1 MFFCQGLG
9 MDHMEEQKSESPTKE
24 LPYLINITSPD
35 GQVETI
41 PFTKK
46 LIVGGSEDADIVFK
60 EFDLLDIHCIL
71 KSQNELL
78 SINNFGDKGTTLL
91 NDYPLLP
98 GKMYVLDSEDKI
110 SFGDITFVIKKNE
123 NFEDKKKVVFDS
135 LPPQPED
142 EDEEDDIGDD
152 YYYEEDEED
161 YEEENDEELKHYK
174 GKESK
179 NDQRMGS
186 KTFLNLVKKDENAG
200 KTKKHSFSF
209 KGPFGLQGMSI
220 RFACFITNLSLGY
233 IFAFLILPFLS
244 LDKEIKKLLV
254 PLQGPIIDFKDSFS
268 SGGVYEAL
276 PTIFQNLIYFHTS
289 IDTVYFLIVF
299 ILMDFIFHFLFTT
312 SLPYLLVGIK
322 PSEESKLK
330 HLKAPLKAIIG
341 TITKPFLIFDL
352 PILFKRKSFK
362 EWITLTNY
370 SYSKDSFKVIGL
382 GIVLPFIVLI
392 ALISPF
398 FKSPVQLEGLTF
410 TEIKTRSLATNNT
423 SVSMASSYFGLKF
436 YKPLPNNFHLFP
448 SLFKKGKKT
457 VKKLTIYDSKKSHVI
472 TIGIK
477 KELSIKPIL
486 KRSIKGSPF
495 FPVFYPHIFKFVE
508 SKLKTP
514 KVTEELKKEWFHF
527 STNSLKIDFFNFPT
541 QALSVG
547 ILPNAHLSFRK
558 NLFKV
563 LKVKSNSEAQSTRMG
578 KSKVII
584 LSPFQRVQRNSIYIF
599 PSDNLVPSVLEIA
612 FNAKSKRFAE
622 KFLHKSLLK
631 NIDWV
636 ANKKAKQPVY
646 MNEVNLGYNKDRPW
660 NAFSILDT
668 FDQLERKILIDYD
681 MIDGIYGYYENL
693 SKNNFRFSDSKFNRF
708 FKSSLRE
715 AIKIIKL
722 KQNQLKTRPLSE
734 LIGKL
739 ESLLHGQS

>member
-1 MFFCQGLG
+1 
-9 MDHMEEQKSESPTKE
+9 MDHIEEQKSEKPTKE
-24 LPYLINITSPD
+24 LPYLINITSAD
-35 GQVETI
+35 GQMETI

-46 LIVGGSEDADIVFK
+46 LIIGSSEEADIVFK
-60 EFDLLDIHCIL
+60 EFDLKEVHCIL

-78 SINNFGDKGTTLL
+78 SINNFGEKGTTLL

-98 GKMYVLDSEDKI
+98 GKMYVLDIEDKI
-110 SFGDITFVIKKNE
+110 SFGEINFVIKKNE
-123 NFEDKKKVVFDS
+123 NFDDKKKVVFDS
-135 LPPQPED
+135 LPPHPEED
-142 EDEEDDIGDD
+142 DEEDIGDD

-161 YEEENDEELKHYK
+161 YEEEAEESEEELKNYK
-174 GKESK
+174 DRGTKT
-179 NDQRMGS
+179 NQRIGT
-186 KTFLNLVKKDENAG
+186 KTFLNIVKKEENPG
-200 KTKKHSFSF
+200 KATRRNHHL
-209 KGPFGLQGMSI
+209 KGPFGVQGTSI
-220 RFACFITNLSLGY
+220 RFACFITNLSLAY
-233 IFAFLILPFLS
+233 IFAFLILPFAN
-244 LDKEIKKLLV
+244 LDKDIKNLLI
-254 PLQGPIIDFKDSFS
+254 PLQGPVIDFKDSFS
-268 SGGVYEAL
+268 SVPFYESL

-289 IDTVYFLIVF
+289 IDTIYFLIIF
-299 ILMDFIFHFLFTT
+299 ILMDFIFHFFFTT

-330 HLKAPLKAIIG
+330 HLKAPLKSIIG
-341 TITKPFLIFDL
+341 IITKPFLIFDL
-352 PILFKRKSFK
+352 PILFQKKSFK
-362 EWITLTNY
+362 EWITRTNY
-370 SYSKDSFKVIGL
+370 NYSKDSFKIIGL
-382 GIVLPFIVLI
+382 GIALPFIVLI

-410 TEIKTRSLATNNT
+410 SEIKTRSLATNN
-423 SVSMASSYFGLKF
+423 SRVSMASSYFGLKF
-436 YKPLPNNFHLFP
+436 YKPLPDNFHLFP

-457 VKKLTIYDSKKSHVI
+457 IKKLTIYDSKKSHVI
-472 TIGIK
+472 TVGIK
-477 KELSIKPIL
+477 KDISIKPIL

-527 STNSLKIDFFNFPT
+527 STNSLKVDFFNFPA
-541 QALSVG
+541 QIFSVG

-584 LSPFQRVQRNSIYIF
+584 LSPYQRVQRNSIYIF

-622 KFLHKSLLK
+622 KFLHKNLLR

-636 ANKKAKQPVY
+636 ENKKAKQPKY
-646 MNEVNLGYNKDRPW
+646 MNEVNLGYNKNRPW

-668 FDQLERKILIDYD
+668 FDQLERKILIDYE
-681 MIDGIYGYYENL
+681 MIDGIYDYYESL
-693 SKNNFRFSDSKFNRF
+693 SKSNFRFSDSKFNRF

-739 ESLLHGQS
+739 ESLLHSQS